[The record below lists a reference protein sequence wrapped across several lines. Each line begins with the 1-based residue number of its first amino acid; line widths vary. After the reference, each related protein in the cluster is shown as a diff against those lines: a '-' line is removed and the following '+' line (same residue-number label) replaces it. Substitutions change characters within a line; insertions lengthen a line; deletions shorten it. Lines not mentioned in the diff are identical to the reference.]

1 MKWKPRAGFGRNLN
15 CTFDAIP
22 QQRLILMSN
31 FIDAGGY
38 GSQTTEIYLK
48 RVLAGNIESVRA
60 RLGVALERVGY
71 DVLEEEPALH
81 GRRGARGW
89 GVWYTSADVLD
100 YPMTLVIRLKSAGE
114 HSTHAT
120 FDYTIKHPWLSNGE
134 KEVLTREAEAIVAL
148 ASTRAAEKVCAVCGT
163 EATDDSRF
171 CRRCGAPMTSEQA
184 ELDVLR
190 MAAESRAGHTS
201 VVTSVCL
208 SLTAIAVALAAW
220 GVFAAKGSLTEKR
233 LWFVIC
239 VMGVLSL
246 FNLLVGRF
254 AWQRLNAALASR
266 REETRTLPGVQ
277 VHVLPTA
284 EFNVLPTQHV
294 GRSVA
299 EGTTELLKAQTRE
312 QEPIQLKRGGN
323 TGAVN

>member
-1 MKWKPRAGFGRNLN
+1 
-15 CTFDAIP
+15 
-22 QQRLILMSN
+22 MSN
-31 FIDAGGY
+31 FIDVGGY

-60 RLGVALERVGY
+60 RLGVALERLGY

-89 GVWYTSADVLD
+89 GNWYSSADVLD
-100 YPMTLVIRLKSAGE
+100 YPMTLIIRLKNAGD

-120 FDYTIKHPWLSNGE
+120 FDYTIKHPWLSKGE

-148 ASTRAAEKVCAVCGT
+148 ATTRATEKVCTVCGT

-190 MAAESRAGHTS
+190 MAAETRAGHTS
-201 VVTSVCL
+201 VVTSTIL
-208 SLTAIAVALAAW
+208 SLASIAIALIAW
-220 GVFAAKGSLTEKR
+220 VVFLKKGTVSAKG
-233 LWFVIC
+233 LWIVIC
-239 VMGVLSL
+239 LMGILTL
-246 FNLLVGRF
+246 FNFLVGRF
-254 AWQRLNAALASR
+254 AWLRLNAALVSK
-266 REETRTLPGVQ
+266 REETGTLPSSRAQ
-277 VHVLPTA
+277 TLPDVEPA
-284 EFNVLPTQHV
+284 ALPPRHV
-294 GRSVA
+294 GHSVT

-312 QEPIQLKRGGN
+312 QEPLHLKRGGN
-323 TGAVN
+323 TGSVN